1 MLRIRGDR
9 ASLLAA
15 LATNWAHQQLGLTA
29 PELGFSAAALVRA
42 VEEDQRGAAAVAPLS
57 GVRQQRHSGDTAPA
71 R

>member
-29 PELGFSAAALVRA
+29 PELGFPGAALVTA
-42 VEEDQRGAAAVAPLS
+42 VDQDQRGAAAVAPLS
-57 GVRQQRHSGDTAPA
+57 VVRQRHSGDTAPA